1 MSVQTLEIGEVSPQV
16 GSAIPAQITPQSS
29 SPGPFETMGL
39 LIAYTR
45 NEEIYGEGEAAEF
58 LYKVKSGCVRT
69 YKVLNDGRR
78 QIASFYLPGDVFGLT
93 VGEQHTSSAEA
104 SVASEVIAIKRSALR
119 SRASVDSALAL
130 LLMGLAVME
139 LQRTQDHALLLIK
152 TAQERVATFLL
163 DLAKRE
169 ASDSEVQL
177 PMSRQEIADY
187 LGLTIETVS
196 RTLTLL
202 ENTAAITLPTSR
214 RIILRNRPT
223 LSKMNA

>member
-16 GSAIPAQITPQSS
+16 GSAVPAQITPQSS

-119 SRASVDSALAL
+119 SRASVESALAL

-139 LQRTQDHALLLIK
+139 LQRTPDHALPRKSGSQHSCSIWPNVK
-152 TAQERVATFLL
+152 QAIARFSCRCH
-163 DLAKRE
+163 DRKSPIIS
-169 ASDSEVQL
+169 AS
-177 PMSRQEIADY
+177 R
-187 LGLTIETVS
+187 
-196 RTLTLL
+196 
-202 ENTAAITLPTSR
+202 
-214 RIILRNRPT
+214 LRPYH
-223 LSKMNA
+223 AH

>member
-119 SRASVDSALAL
+119 SRASVDSAFAL
-130 LLMGLAVME
+130 LLMGLAVIE

-152 TAQERVATFLL
+152 TAQERVVAFLL

-202 ENTAAITLPTSR
+202 ENTTAITLPTSR